1 MNITRLLTSLLF
13 LFSVQL
19 LMLPDALADTVAPTD
34 HSIDVNMSITKG
46 TASTVNIWSRESG
59 GYDSTNAGR
68 WGLNYWACTSST
80 IDENGKCPTGKG
92 GYAAN
97 LPVYLKFTEKRS
109 GATQTLELQGTR
121 EAYWYNGSCAKYGDP
136 KPMNQSAQN
145 SCGSDLT
152 DGVDLTLKIPA
163 AQLNMLP
170 TGGIWTAQ
178 LKILLHNSSGT
189 EVYHWD
195 SNITVDVNDPNNQQ
209 IYLPEFG
216 EAAPRVDLNMRPLP
230 GTGGNQ
236 TQMNGAATIDMCLYD
251 GYGSNSTSFTLRF
264 DDLQQGTTQR
274 NNGYFSIFSD
284 HGDVNL
290 DSGRIDYY
298 VKMQRPDGKYTNVIR
313 GDDLVIPDIQ
323 TAHIRPVHLPG
334 IPQAVVC
341 VPAPL
346 QLSTKTMDINSKQA
360 GHYTGHL
367 IVNFTPQL

>member
-251 GYGSNSTSFTLRF
+251 GYGSNSTSFTLKF
-264 DDLQQGTTQR
+264 DDQQQGTKER
-274 NNGYFSIFSD
+274 NNAYFSIYSD
-284 HGDVNL
+284 QGDVNQ

-298 VKMQRPDGKYTNVIR
+298 VRMQAPDGKYMSMIR
-313 GDDLVIPDIQ
+313 GEDVVIPDIQ

-334 IPQAVVC
+334 IPQAVLC

>member
-1 MNITRLLTSLLF
+1 MNITRLLTSLFF
-13 LFSVQL
+13 LFSAQFLV
-19 LMLPDALADTVAPTD
+19 LPDALAETVAPID

-46 TASTVNIWSRESG
+46 AASTVNIWSRESG
-59 GYDSTNAGR
+59 GYDSTNSGR

-80 IDENGKCPTGKG
+80 VDENGKCPTGKG

-121 EAYWYNGSCAKYGDP
+121 EAYWYNGGCATYGDP

-152 DGVDLTLKIPA
+152 DGVNLTLKIPA

-178 LKILLHNSSGT
+178 LKILLHNSGGT

-251 GYGSNSTSFTLRF
+251 GYGSNSSSFILKF
-264 DDLQQGTTQR
+264 DDQQQGTIQR
-274 NNGYFSIFSD
+274 NNGYFSIYSD
-284 HGDVNL
+284 HGDINQ

-298 VKMQRPDGKYTNVIR
+298 VKMQGPDGKYVSVIR
-313 GDDLVIPDIQ
+313 GDDLVVSDIQ
-323 TAHIRPVHLPG
+323 TAKVRQVHLAG
-334 IPQAVVC
+334 IPQAVLC

-367 IVNFTPQL
+367 IVNFTSQL

>member
-109 GATQTLELQGTR
+109 GATQTLELQGIR

-251 GYGSNSTSFTLRF
+251 GYGSNSTSFTLKF
-264 DDLQQGTTQR
+264 DDQQQGTIQR
-274 NNGYFSIFSD
+274 NNGYFSIYSD

-298 VKMQRPDGKYTNVIR
+298 VKMQGPDGKYTSVIR
-313 GDDLVIPDIQ
+313 GEDLVIPDIQ
-323 TAHIRPVHLPG
+323 TARVRPVHLPG
-334 IPQAVVC
+334 IPQAVLC

-367 IVNFTPQL
+367 IVNFTSQL

>member
-274 NNGYFSIFSD
+274 NDGYFSIFSD

>member
-216 EAAPRVDLNMRPLP
+216 EAAPRVDLNIRPLP

-251 GYGSNSTSFTLRF
+251 GYGSNSTSFTLKF
-264 DDLQQGTTQR
+264 DDQQQGTKER
-274 NNGYFSIFSD
+274 NNAYFSIYSD
-284 HGDVNL
+284 QGDVNQ

-298 VKMQRPDGKYTNVIR
+298 VRMQAPDGKYMSMIR
-313 GDDLVIPDIQ
+313 GEDVVIPDIQ

-367 IVNFTPQL
+367 IVNFTSQL

>member
-109 GATQTLELQGTR
+109 GATQTLELQGIR

-251 GYGSNSTSFTLRF
+251 GYGSNSTSFTLKF
-264 DDLQQGTTQR
+264 DDQQQGTIQR
-274 NNGYFSIFSD
+274 NNGYFSIYSD

-298 VKMQRPDGKYTNVIR
+298 VKMQGPDGKYTSVIR
-313 GDDLVIPDIQ
+313 GEDLVIPDIQ
-323 TAHIRPVHLPG
+323 TARVRPVHLPG
-334 IPQAVVC
+334 IPQAVLC